1 MSQDKVV
8 LKIKDVCGP
17 HCVGI
22 EDGTGL
28 FTRILPILKTG
39 SEICL
44 DFEDVLTITSSFLN
58 VSVGKLFGHFK
69 ESDLE
74 KRLTWKCSDESDNQL
89 IKLVVRNA
97 KEHFAKPET
106 TRKMENDIVKR
117 NIIEEE

>member
-8 LKIKDVCGP
+8 LKVKDVCGP

-28 FTRILPILKTG
+28 FTRILPILKSG
-39 SEICL
+39 NEICL

-58 VSVGKLFGHFK
+58 ASVGKLFGHF
-69 ESDLE
+69 EEADLE

-89 IKLVVRNA
+89 IKLVIKNA
-97 KEHFAKPET
+97 EEHFAKPET